1 MAAFDRRGMR
11 RKRKADAE
19 DTACCLTAVA
29 PKLPRS
35 QARQFAGW
43 FKALSDP
50 TRIRI
55 LNLLAAN
62 RDPVCVCDIV
72 KHFPIGQPTISHHL
86 KILRDTCFVQSER
99 RGTFMYYRVNRN
111 CLAEF
116 PDATRLIMDV

>member
-1 MAAFDRRGMR
+1 MTRR
-11 RKRKADAE
+11 RKLEIE
-19 DTACCLTAVA
+19 DTASCRTAVP

-86 KILRDTCFVQSER
+86 KILRDTCFVESER